1 MLQGQ
6 DQLPPPCLQLGKIR
20 EKTGAWRCHGYCE
33 AGLAEKE
40 KVTEIWMHPENAP
53 IGFVLS
59 KKKKKVPLLVQR

>member
-6 DQLPPPCLQLGKIR
+6 DRLPPPCLQLGEIR

-33 AGLAEKE
+33 AGLTEKE

-53 IGFVLS
+53 IGFVFFS
-59 KKKKKVPLLVQR
+59 NKKVPLLVQR